1 MLAIPIYH
9 CSEARSCVNWFWGLE
24 GSNSATYVAKMPD
37 ASMVPSVC
45 VLACIIQNPKL
56 SVLITCLVEGAIQGV
71 TNSGNVKSAL
81 GLAKTRLGYNM

>member
-1 MLAIPIYH
+1 MGA
-9 CSEARSCVNWFWGLE
+9 SERVERAENGRV
-24 GSNSATYVAKMPD
+24 
-37 ASMVPSVC
+37 
-45 VLACIIQNPKL
+45 ACIIQNPKL